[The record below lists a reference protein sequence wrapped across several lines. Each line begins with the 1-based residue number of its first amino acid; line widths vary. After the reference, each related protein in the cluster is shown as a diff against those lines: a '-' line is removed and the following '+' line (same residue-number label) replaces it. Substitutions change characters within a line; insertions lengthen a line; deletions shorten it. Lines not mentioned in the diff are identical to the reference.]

1 MTAGAQFFD
10 ASGNLKTDI
19 SDRLLRFLEGQIIA
33 GEGTSGSVVN
43 DGFLTGTP
51 FWMAAPY
58 NSGGTAYFPGDRLI
72 PPTVSISGNTLS
84 YTINVGL
91 GTQIIQYGVY

>member
-1 MTAGAQFFD
+1 MTAGLQIFD
-10 ASGNLKTDI
+10 ASGNIKVDI
-19 SDRLLRFLEGQIIA
+19 SDRLLRFLGTPIIA
-33 GEGTSGSVVN
+33 GEGTSGSVPN

-51 FWMAAPY
+51 FWLAAPY
-58 NSGGTAYFPGDRLI
+58 NSGGTAYFPGDKLI
-72 PPTVSISGNTLS
+72 PPTVSVTGNTLS